1 MDDGSVTVVLAAV
14 IGLLAVLAAGIGGLA
29 QIQLARDTAQLAAD
43 SAALAA
49 APVTFRPFG
58 ATGSAIE
65 EAGRFAAA
73 NGATLTGCSGCEFDA
88 SWNPRVVQV
97 EVAVEVD
104 VLGLGSTTV
113 SAVSAA
119 EFDPIGL
126 LGTTVATTGEALQ

>member
-1 MDDGSVTVVLAAV
+1 MTVVVAAV
-14 IGLLAVLAAGIGGLA
+14 VGLLAVLAAGLAGLA
-29 QIQLARDTAQLAAD
+29 QIQLARATAQAAAD

-58 ATGSAIE
+58 ATGSAVE

-73 NGATLTGCSGCEFDA
+73 NGASLTGCAGCGFDP

-97 EVAVEVD
+97 EVEVEVD

-119 EFDPIGL
+119 EFDPVGL
-126 LGTTVATTGEALQ
+126 LGTTVATTGEVLR